1 MPREGGALS
10 LANLNF
16 LSSLFG
22 VKGPIPKIGL
32 DDLKKCLEYLPDS
45 SEKGVFASLF
55 FVSQQL
61 HPKCCESGT
70 CAFTIFRFTRN
81 ERGLKQK
88 MPIG

>member
-1 MPREGGALS
+1 LAKGAIS

-16 LSSLFG
+16 LSSLYG
-22 VKGPIPKIGL
+22 VKWPFPKIGL

-70 CAFTIFRFTRN
+70 CAFPYLDLL
-81 ERGLKQK
+81 EMKGGLKQK